1 MKKNPLEKRTLME
14 PAARRR
20 FYLIL
25 LLLIVLIGGTIVVS
39 LGIGA
44 APLGYDR
51 LIPTLMGEGTPKE
64 DFILFSIRLP
74 RIFITLLAGMALA
87 LSGTIL
93 QALTRNDMAE
103 PGIIGINS
111 GAGLAVTVFFLFAP
125 IDSGSFAFM
134 LPLVAFVGALLTAGL
149 IYLFSYQRNV
159 GVDSTRLVLT
169 GIGFSLALSSAMV
182 VLISSADPFKVDF
195 ITKWLSGDIWGN
207 DWPYVWALL
216 PWLLVL
222 VPFAMYKANT
232 LNLLSLERPSIIGVG
247 MSVRR
252 EQIVL
257 LIMAVALAGAAVSV
271 AGGIAFIGLIG
282 PHLAKA
288 LVGGR
293 HQLVIPVATLIGGL
307 LLLFADTIGT
317 HLFQPIEVPAGI
329 MVALIGAPYF
339 VYLLIRKT

>member
-1 MKKNPLEKRTLME
+1 MKKSPLEKSSLID
-14 PAARRR
+14 PAILRK
-20 FYLIL
+20 FYMILVILIL
-25 LLLIVLIGGTIVVS
+25 LIVATIIVS
-39 LGIGA
+39 LGTGA
-44 APLGYDR
+44 APLGFNR
-51 LIPTLMGEGTPKE
+51 LIPTIMGNGTPKE
-64 DFILFSIRLP
+64 DFILFSIRMP

-111 GAGLAVTVFFLFAP
+111 GAGLAVTIFFLFAP
-125 IDSGSFAFM
+125 IDAGAFAWM
-134 LPLVAFVGALLTAGL
+134 LPVVAFIGALITAAL
-149 IYLFSYQRNV
+149 IYLFSYQRGV

-195 ITKWLSGDIWGN
+195 ITKWLSGSIWGT

-216 PWLLVL
+216 PWLVVL
-222 VPFAMYKANT
+222 VPFGMYKANT
-232 LNLLSLERPSIIGVG
+232 LNLLSLEKPSIIGVG
-247 MSVRR
+247 MSIRR

-257 LIMAVALAGAAVSV
+257 LLTAVALAGAAVSV
-271 AGGIAFIGLIG
+271 AGGIAFVGLIA

-288 LVGGR
+288 LVGAR
-293 HQLVIPVATLIGGL
+293 HQLVIPISVLIGGW
-307 LLLFADTIGT
+307 LLLFADTVGT

-339 VYLLIRKT
+339 VYLLVRKT